1 MSKDSKLAGKIK
13 WQIARFSGRLSE
25 GLAKPLRRFIGDM
38 IYGIQASRDVKLS
51 NIARAL
57 QEEIKLIKT
66 ENRLSRNLAAMD
78 LTEELNRRL
87 CWEGSGLIQDD
98 SVLAVDLSDI
108 RKEYAKKLEYLAEV
122 RDGSTGEI
130 ANGFWLCEIIG
141 ADVHGDKIVPLYGE
155 LYSHT
160 ADDFVSENTQLL
172 KAIDLVTGMTGG
184 RGIIAIDRGGD
195 RYKILKPLLQRE
207 LRFVI
212 RQKGDRHVILPGG
225 RTVRL
230 RNAVRWCKTT
240 LRYNVV
246 VERGGYKEEKQL
258 GLGCLPVRLPKVPD
272 EPLWLVVIRGFG
284 EQPILLLTNVQPEEG
299 REYPKRIA
307 EIYLTRWKCDESY
320 RFMKQAYNLED
331 VRVRR
336 YVSLRNT
343 YVLLHSIVYFV
354 SVVIGAKTRLNLLFK
369 KICERAQRL
378 FEIAPFF
385 HYAVAEGIHRILF
398 ASSPRP
404 ATKEPQQHH
413 NQLRFAFARPPN

>member
-38 IYGIQASRDVKLS
+38 IYGIQASRDVKLA

-122 RDGSTGEI
+122 RDGSAGEI

-284 EQPILLLTNVQPEEG
+284 EQPILLLTSVQPEEG

-354 SVVIGAKTRLNLLFK
+354 SVVIGGKTRLNLLFK

-385 HYAVAEGIHRILF
+385 HYAVADGIHRILF